1 MDQHFILHEDLL
13 NFQPLHTTHTGRH
26 IAYDIFDSL
35 CEFGIQN
42 KLFCITTDNASN
54 NYKMIKEL
62 SFLLRDNDCIL
73 WPGDSRHI
81 PCLAHVLNLA
91 LQAFLNKLNIAPMTE
106 KRSGCSKVPMKMTMM
121 TTTTVTHTGDYNPN
135 ELHRPAVP
143 HLKADLDKLSP
154 NYARSPKPSTFLQVV
169 LKISTIIVNL
179 NVF

>member
-26 IAYDIFDSL
+26 IAQYIFDSL

-91 LQAFLNKLNIAPMTE
+91 VQAFLKKLNIAPMTE
-106 KRSGCSKVPMKMTMM
+106 EEEWMLKSSDEDDDDDHDDSDAHRRLQPQRTAPTSRSTSQGRFGQTI
-121 TTTTVTHTGDYNPN
+121 T
-135 ELHRPAVP
+135 
-143 HLKADLDKLSP
+143 KL
-154 NYARSPKPSTFLQVV
+154 R
-169 LKISTIIVNL
+169 
-179 NVF
+179 